1 MSLPTLAQLDIRES
15 VDTGVAI
22 AIVLTLVALGSVS
35 QARTSWLARLV
46 VLGATCAWAV
56 VIAGK
61 V

>member
-22 AIVLTLVALGSVS
+22 AIGLTLVALGSVP

-46 VLGATCAWAV
+46 ILGAMGAWVV
-56 VIAGK
+56 VIAGQ